1 MEEVKAMLSE
11 ALSQYMVEKG
21 LRPSDL
27 SVGTNAPHLSSV
39 SRVLRSVTRDPRIS
53 TLIHVCRLIDVD
65 PTQVLTRAGMWPTS
79 TSGGGSARSA
89 EEGDRLQATYRRC
102 AALPDDLR
110 GVVTSQVET
119 LLHSLEAL
127 ARSRANKLP
136 ARGRSP
142 E

>member
-1 MEEVKAMLSE
+1 MLSE
-11 ALSQYMVEKG
+11 ALTQYMAEKG

-27 SVGTNAPHLSSV
+27 SVGTDAPHLSSV

-65 PTQVLTRAGMWPTS
+65 PTQVLTRAGMWPAS
-79 TSGGGSARSA
+79 MSSGGSGRSA
-89 EEGDRLQATYRRC
+89 ADEDRLQATYRRC